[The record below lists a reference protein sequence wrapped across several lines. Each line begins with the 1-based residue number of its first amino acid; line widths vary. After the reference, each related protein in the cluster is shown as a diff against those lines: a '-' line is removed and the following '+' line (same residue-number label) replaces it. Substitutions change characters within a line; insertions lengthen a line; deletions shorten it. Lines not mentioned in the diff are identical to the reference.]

1 LKQPPPSYGITDLF
15 FSIQYCTEYLLKLVH
30 SLDADTIDVKLEMD
44 TIYGV
49 SFTEYAI
56 VLETLLVNKK
66 NPPRKG

>member
-1 LKQPPPSYGITDLF
+1 
-15 FSIQYCTEYLLKLVH
+15 VH

-66 NPPRKG
+66 NPTRKG